1 MANNS
6 KSNNSLRAIA
16 GKVGLSVTA
25 VHQILTNKENK
36 FITLETRNRV
46 WKVAKEVGYRPNIG
60 YKLMRGQKT
69 RIVAIIVSSDRLRR
83 QEPFSEL
90 LISLVSS
97 LEQQQYMTYLSILK
111 SSVEENVYKVKELIS
126 SGVEHFIAIGN
137 PIGAPE
143 IEQVIQEARC
153 SIIGL
158 GDVFMRKIN
167 HEVNSSQCKILNYF
181 LDKGFNNIRCLVPE
195 NHLLSI
201 DCRMN
206 ALKMIFP
213 SLTTLELKE
222 RYHYV
227 YPALKAVDAN
237 FEQDEFN
244 AGIEHT
250 EKLLAKY
257 PECNALFYP
266 NDTMALGGVKVLNQK
281 GLTVGKDILVAGFY
295 NTSAIRQHFLP
306 ISSIGYNVQAILE
319 KLLEHAFN
327 ENPCDEEIS
336 TIEYIRE

>member
-201 DCRMN
+201 HGRMN

-213 SLTTLELKE
+213 SLTT
-222 RYHYV
+222 
-227 YPALKAVDAN
+227 
-237 FEQDEFN
+237 F
-244 AGIEHT
+244 
-250 EKLLAKY
+250 
-257 PECNALFYP
+257 
-266 NDTMALGGVKVLNQK
+266 
-281 GLTVGKDILVAGFY
+281 
-295 NTSAIRQHFLP
+295 
-306 ISSIGYNVQAILE
+306 SSTPKTAE
-319 KLLEHAFN
+319 
-327 ENPCDEEIS
+327 S
-336 TIEYIRE
+336 